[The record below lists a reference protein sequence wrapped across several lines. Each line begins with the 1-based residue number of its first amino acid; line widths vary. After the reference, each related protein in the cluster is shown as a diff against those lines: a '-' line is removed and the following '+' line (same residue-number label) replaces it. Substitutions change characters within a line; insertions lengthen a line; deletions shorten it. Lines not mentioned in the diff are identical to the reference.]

1 MINATQDVLSPQWL
15 AHRFDESANHIRF
28 VDYDRAI
35 RSSVPF
41 LTDDYLPAR
50 PFRAEPRDRARL
62 LAPASGPVHFVFH
75 SGFCCSTL
83 FTSCFDQPGLATT
96 LSEPMILNDVIG
108 WRRRGASPQAVGAL
122 LDDALSLLARPFEGD
137 QAAVIK
143 PSTLV
148 NGLSAAML
156 GIRPEARAV
165 VMYAP
170 IEDFIA
176 SIAKKGI
183 DGRLWVR
190 ELFLAMR
197 REELIRDLGFTDEQ
211 FFGQTDLQIAGIA
224 WLGQQRLFSQ
234 LIGRFPDRVRVLES
248 GRFLAKPQHA
258 LVAAASFFGVGM
270 SKAEINAALSGSLTR
285 NSKDGKAYSSGARQA
300 EYRSARSTY
309 GDEIGKVA
317 TWANAVAEAARIQL
331 SFSDHTI

>member
-1 MINATQDVLSPQWL
+1 LINPAQDNLSPQWL
-15 AHRFDESANHIRF
+15 AHRFDESTNQIRF

-50 PFRAEPRDRARL
+50 PFRAESRERARS

-83 FTSCFDQPGLATT
+83 FTSCFDQQGLATT
-96 LSEPMILNDVIG
+96 LSEPMVLNDVIG

-137 QAAVIK
+137 QAAIIK
-143 PSTLV
+143 PSTVV

-156 GIRPEARAV
+156 GIRPEARAI

-170 IEDFIA
+170 IEHFVT

-197 REELIRDLGFTDEQ
+197 REDLTQDLGFTDEQ

-224 WLGQQRLFSQ
+224 WLGQQRLFGQ
-234 LIGRFPDRVRVLES
+234 LIARFPDRVRVLES
-248 GRFLAKPQHA
+248 ESFLARPRQA
-258 LVAAASFFGVGM
+258 LAAAASFFGLRMSQGEIDAAVG
-270 SKAEINAALSGSLTR
+270 GSLTR
-285 NSKDGKAYSSGARQA
+285 NSKDGKAYSRGARKA

-317 TWANAVAEAARIQL
+317 TWAHAVAEAARIPL
-331 SFSDHTI
+331 SLSDHAI